1 MTGGT
6 GARTG
11 SDASR
16 KWWTSRWVLGA
27 ALAVIAAIFIIEN
40 RQPVEIRVL
49 IPVVTMPL
57 WAALTGM
64 VLIGALIGFLLR
76 RR

>member
-11 SDASR
+11 SDAGR
-16 KWWTSRWVLGA
+16 RWWTSRWVLGA
-27 ALAVIAAIFIIEN
+27 ALLVVVAIFIIEN
-40 RQPVEIRVL
+40 RQPVEIRLL
-49 IPVVTMPL
+49 IPVITMPL